1 MLDWEMSV
9 LLHQIKKKWDIKYSK
24 KGYVT
29 SGKWNLCVSYYTKWV
44 SQTRQ
49 THAHGNICTKS
60 WGDIKG

>member
-9 LLHQIKKKWDIKYSK
+9 LLHQIKKLDIKYSK

-29 SGKWNLCVSYYTKWV
+29 SEKWNLCVLYYTKWV

-49 THAHGNICTKS
+49 THAHGNICTIS
-60 WGDIKG
+60 GGDIKG